1 MFVGNY
7 YYLFGKS
14 ILPRETQGRIVEG
27 EKTASK
33 AFKNGREDP
42 GMLLLT
48 NQFHD
53 LLD

>member
-14 ILPRETQGRIVEG
+14 ILRGW
-27 EKTASK
+27 TASK
-33 AFKNGREDP
+33 GFKNGREDP

>member
-7 YYLFGKS
+7 YYLFSKS
-14 ILPRETQGRIVEG
+14 ILPRIVEG

-48 NQFHD
+48 NHFQD